1 MHLSMESSSFKI
13 KAVIFTLLQRLNPSV
28 GCTQVNRINN
38 TGLLVSVHHSNE
50 IEAANFEIFDVTKRG
65 GPQKMYSFEEVLGER
80 FGIYS
85 LQKKN
90 RFFTPTNML
99 LNLII
104 ALRSWNHNCH

>member
-65 GPQKMYSFEEVLGER
+65 GSKKMYSFEEVHSER

-85 LQKKN
+85 LQKN
-90 RFFTPTNML
+90 RLFTTENML